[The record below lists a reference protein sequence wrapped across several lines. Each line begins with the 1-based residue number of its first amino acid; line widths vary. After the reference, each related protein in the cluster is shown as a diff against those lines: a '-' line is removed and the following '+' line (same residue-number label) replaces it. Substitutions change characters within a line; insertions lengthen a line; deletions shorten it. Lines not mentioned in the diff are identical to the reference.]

1 MPRIVRLILYILRV
15 FFLIDDII
23 ERDAQPRGP
32 LIQMWRVQVWRKADG
47 DKSFRL
53 FFSPN
58 VFWVVWEETALC
70 YQTTSASRNGDRRLM
85 RP

>member
-1 MPRIVRLILYILRV
+1 MPRIVRLILYILRF

-32 LIQMWRVQVWRKADG
+32 LIQMWRVQVWRQVDG

-53 FFSPN
+53 FFLSQC
-58 VFWVVWEETALC
+58 LL
-70 YQTTSASRNGDRRLM
+70 GDVGGDCSLLSNYISI
-85 RP
+85 